1 MLENRVGKDRSWV
14 RKTFFFLHLS
24 LWLVLALVLAIAYS
38 PLTLYLLKPLSVQE
52 EIKDSDLIVV
62 LGGGV
67 NRGRYLTL
75 VSSHRVLR
83 GAQLYYEGMGSKILF
98 SGGISTKADV
108 AEAAVMAQ
116 EARRLRIPPADI
128 LVEKKSHNTREQAEE
143 VKKISDSLRLKTIL
157 LVTSFSHMKRA
168 LLSFE
173 NLGLRVYP
181 APADPYEKYTEDP
194 LGRLW
199 LFPKLIHEYGG
210 IVYYKIRGWI

>member
-1 MLENRVGKDRSWV
+1 MAKNRSLAR
-14 RKTFFFLHLS
+14 RAFFFLHLS
-24 LWLVLALVLAIAYS
+24 LWLVLALILAIAYS
-38 PLTLYLLKPLSVQE
+38 PLTGYLLKPLSVQE

-75 VSSHRVLR
+75 ISSYRLLR
-83 GAQLYYEGMGSKILF
+83 GAQLYYEGRGNKILF
-98 SGGISTKADV
+98 SGGISREGDV

-116 EARRLRIPPADI
+116 EARRLRIPSADI
-128 LVEKKSHNTREQAEE
+128 LVEKKSHNMREQAVE
-143 VKKISDSLRLKTIL
+143 VKDISDFLGTKTIL

-181 APADPYEKYTEDP
+181 APADPYEKYTDDP
-194 LGRLW
+194 LGRLG
-199 LFPKLIHEYGG
+199 LFPVLIHEYGG